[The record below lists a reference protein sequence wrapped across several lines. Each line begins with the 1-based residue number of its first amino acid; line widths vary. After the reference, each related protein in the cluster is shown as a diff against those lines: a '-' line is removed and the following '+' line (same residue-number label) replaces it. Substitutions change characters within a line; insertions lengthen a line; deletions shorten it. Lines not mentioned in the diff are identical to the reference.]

1 MRIYVLRHGIA
12 EDAPSGGPD
21 ADRAL
26 TQEGKRKLRG
36 VLENARRA
44 GIHPDVILTSPL
56 KRAVETAEIAAS
68 VLGAKF
74 DLVRTN
80 TLVPSSSPERV
91 WKEIRSRK
99 AEAVLL
105 AGHEPLLSMLVAF
118 LLACPALQVRMK
130 KAALVSIEVESDAAQ
145 PHGVLVWM
153 LTPKLT
159 GE

>member
-1 MRIYVLRHGIA
+1 M
-12 EDAPSGGPD
+12 
-21 ADRAL
+21 
-26 TQEGKRKLRG
+26 RG